1 MIKAMQDRAVLL
13 ILLITAGIAFAAPHS
28 STRDILKRNI
38 FADPP
43 PPSPRLTAP
52 ILRQEPVLPLE
63 KVLLVKGIIFTPSGE
78 SRAIIE
84 RIEKKQE
91 ELLEIGD
98 IIENSRITRINAT
111 SVFFERD
118 GRSVE
123 LLLTRESIPLQDV
136 PLAGTQVAVPR
147 KVPFSPSARSIL
159 KNPVMPAS
167 SDTVDSQSPQEPL
180 PPVELDFDEALQSL
194 KSDLGLLASLNITP
208 YMQDGKV
215 NGFIVNNIPS
225 NSLPSQLGI
234 RNGDVVQRVN
244 GVLIDSVNRGYQLFS
259 TLSSSKTSSV
269 TVEILRS
276 GNPLT
281 LTYRNVK

>member
-1 MIKAMQDRAVLL
+1 
-13 ILLITAGIAFAAPHS
+13 
-28 STRDILKRNI
+28 
-38 FADPP
+38 
-43 PPSPRLTAP
+43 
-52 ILRQEPVLPLE
+52 
-63 KVLLVKGIIFTPSGE
+63 
-78 SRAIIE
+78 
-84 RIEKKQE
+84 
-91 ELLEIGD
+91 
-98 IIENSRITRINAT
+98 
-111 SVFFERD
+111 
-118 GRSVE
+118 
-123 LLLTRESIPLQDV
+123 
-136 PLAGTQVAVPR
+136 
-147 KVPFSPSARSIL
+147 
-159 KNPVMPAS
+159 MPAS

>member
-1 MIKAMQDRAVLL
+1 MRDRALL
-13 ILLITAGIAFAAPHS
+13 VIFLITASIAFSAPHS

-43 PPSPRLTAP
+43 PSPRLTMP
-52 ILRQEPVLPLE
+52 ILRQDPVLPLE

-78 SRAIIE
+78 SKAIIE

-98 IIENSRITRINAT
+98 IIENSRITRIDST

-123 LLLTRESIPLQDV
+123 LFLTRESIPLQDV
-136 PLAGTQVAVPR
+136 ALAGTQVAVPR
-147 KVPFSPSARSIL
+147 KVPVSSPSARSIL
-159 KNPVMPAS
+159 RNPVMPVS
-167 SDTVDSQSPQEPL
+167 SGALDSPSPQESL
-180 PPVELDFDEALQSL
+180 PPVDLDFDEALQSL
-194 KSDLGLLASLNITP
+194 KSDPGLLASLNIAP
-208 YMQDGKV
+208 YMHDGKV

-259 TLSSSKTSSV
+259 TLSSSRTSSV